1 MVHSLKAPN
10 EDDWASV
17 VADVYSHR
25 GCGTEFP
32 AFVFIPGGPS
42 VAQRKMLEA
51 AFTGWANKTAWL
63 TEDRSVRI
71 VVNASSWFDQPIRA
85 FDPSALTSALEYIGV
100 APLTARLI
108 QSARELEANLGLA
121 RGMVVPGVAPVLEA
135 THVTPFGAF
144 G

>member
-1 MVHSLKAPN
+1 MKTTGRAWWQTFTAIADAGPNFLRSCSSL
-10 EDDWASV
+10 
-17 VADVYSHR
+17 
-25 GCGTEFP
+25 
-32 AFVFIPGGPS
+32 GGPS

-51 AFTGWANKTAWL
+51 AFTGWANKTARL